1 MALNTHRDGFLDT
14 LSQIEFKDAGF
25 HQVQFMRKVK
35 GYDIFVLA
43 CKGSLLILELRSTS
57 DFGASKKGSKE
68 FQVLNR
74 LENLFNSY
82 IFEVAVT
89 NDLLIPV
96 ALGGKDECLKIIQ
109 LYPKARLGG
118 HGVTSEPFSRH

>member
-1 MALNTHRDGFLDT
+1 MALNTQKDGFLD
-14 LSQIEFKDAGF
+14 SMNEIEFKETGF

-43 CKGSLLILELRSTS
+43 CKGSLLILELKSAFE
-57 DFGASKKGSKE
+57 FGTSKKGSRE
-68 FQVLNR
+68 FQVLSR

-89 NDLLIPV
+89 NDLFIPV

-109 LYPKARLGG
+109 FFPKSKTEG
-118 HGVTSEPFSRH
+118 